1 LRALAGQSIFSKATK
16 AKQLKYS
23 LVGLA
28 FLLLCPPIFAHAAPA
43 GDCGTVVIPA
53 GNDITSF
60 SPVLA
65 NNLANAQAAQMLY
78 ANLLWINRAD
88 QIDWSRSL
96 ASAVTTPDQGQT
108 YLITLRPWHWSDGTP
123 VTASDLVYDV
133 TLIEKFGIA
142 YSNYGVGGIPD
153 QIASIRALDATHLR
167 VILRH
172 KVNPTWFI
180 YNGLSQLVPLPEH
193 AWRHATLDDMVQLQ
207 STPSF
212 FTIVDGPLRIAR
224 FDPDL
229 DVIFIPNPAYDGP
242 KMHFS
247 RFVFAMVES
256 DGALVEQIAAGDLDV
271 VPLPT
276 ELFSAVQN
284 LPGVHMENLGEL
296 PTWNF
301 ILLNFHNPEVAF
313 FNDIRI
319 RQAMADAQDQS
330 LIIRLALHGLGYPVY
345 APAIAADGPFEAP
358 AIRTGA
364 LPVAFNLQK
373 ARALIAA
380 AGFTAGPGGIFQK
393 HGQRLAFTVL
403 TPSGST
409 EQDDID
415 DIIQRNFRAAGIEMK
430 FRETEFNQMVA
441 LQNGPPSGW
450 QAMFMGQF
458 GAGYPSGE
466 AMFETS
472 SPNNPGGYSDKTMD
486 SLITASITKPGLDA
500 LFAYELYASA
510 EQPVIFSPSQTQAFL
525 VRNRLHGIY
534 QFFDAGGLAPDA
546 LYCSGS

>member
-1 LRALAGQSIFSKATK
+1 MPNFRRTIFPE
-16 AKQLKYS
+16 KYKV
-23 LVGLA
+23 LLA
-28 FLLLCPPIFAHAAPA
+28 FILLSPTPAHATPP
-43 GDCGTVVIPA
+43 GDCGTIIIPA

-65 NNLANAQAAQMLY
+65 NNLANSQAAQMLY

-88 QIDWSRSL
+88 RIDWSRSL
-96 ASAVTTPDQGQT
+96 ASSVTTPDQGQT
-108 YLITLRPWHWSDGTP
+108 YLITLRPWHWSDGTQ

-133 TLIEKFGIA
+133 TLIEKFGLA

-153 QIASIRALDATHLR
+153 QIASITALDATHLR
-167 VILRH
+167 VVLRH
-172 KVNPTWFI
+172 KANPTWFI
-180 YNGLSQLVPLPEH
+180 FNGLSQLVPLPEH

-212 FTIVDGPLRIAR
+212 FTVVDGPLRIAR
-224 FDPDL
+224 FDPNL
-229 DVIFIPNPAYDGP
+229 EMIFTPNPAYDGP

-247 RFVFAMVES
+247 RFVFAMVQS

-276 ELFSAVQN
+276 ELFTAVQN
-284 LPGVHMENLGEL
+284 LPGVHLENLGEL

-301 ILLNFHNPEVAF
+301 ILLNFHNPAVAF

-319 RQAMADAQDQS
+319 RQAMADAQDQT
-330 LIIRLALHGLGYPVY
+330 LIIRLALHGLGYAVY
-345 APAIAADGPFEAP
+345 APAIDADGPFEAP

-364 LPVAFNLQK
+364 LPVAFNPQK

-380 AGFTAGPGGIFQK
+380 AGYTAGPDGIFQK

-409 EQDDID
+409 EQDIID
-415 DIIQRNFRAAGIEMK
+415 DIIQRNFQAAGIEMN

-441 LQNGPPSGW
+441 LQNGPASGW

-458 GAGYPSGE
+458 SAGYPSGE
-466 AMFETS
+466 AMFAS
-472 SPNNPGGYSDKTMD
+472 NSPNNPGGYSDKTMD
-486 SLITASITKPGLDA
+486 SLIAASIDKPGLDA